1 MQFARYFVILYTKTN
16 KTMENVFAQRLVNAR
31 KIRCMSQRELCA
43 AVDGKISS
51 SAIAKYEKGKMM
63 PSSNVLIILS
73 KALNINIDYFF
84 RPFTVD
90 IDLSKFEF
98 RKKSSIGTKKTDS
111 IKHTVCSEIERYVEI
126 ERILGIDTKFD
137 LDYSNVLVEGENEAK
152 LLALRFRQDCN
163 IGNDGA
169 ITSVVDLLE
178 SKGIKIIEIEHDSSF
193 SGTCN
198 EASGLPIIVINKN
211 MNSERKRLTIFH
223 ELGHLLLHCIDGVD
237 KEKICNIFANEVL
250 IPSVKF
256 KKIIGESR
264 HDISLLELR
273 AIQQEYGISIEAL
286 MAKAHQLNV
295 ITKNRYESF
304 YKKKNA
310 LPTFKKDVEASAY
323 PMEFTDRFE
332 RLVYRALASEVITFS
347 KAAALLEKSVNEVR
361 NTLNLM

>member
-1 MQFARYFVILYTKTN
+1 MVFLVILHTKIN

-51 SAIAKYEKGKMM
+51 SAIAKYENGRMM
-63 PSSNVLIILS
+63 PSSNVLIMLS
-73 KALNINIDYFF
+73 RALNINIDYFF

-98 RKKSSIGTKKTDS
+98 RKKSSIGAKKIDS
-111 IKHTVCSEIERYVEI
+111 IKHIVCSEIERYIEI
-126 ERILGIDTKFD
+126 ERILGIDTRFN
-137 LDYSNVLVEGENEAK
+137 LDYSNVLVEGEDEAK
-152 LLALRFRQDCN
+152 LSALRFRQNCN
-163 IGNDGA
+163 IGDDGA

-223 ELGHLLLHCIDGVD
+223 ELGHLLLHCIEGID

-250 IPSVKF
+250 IPSAKF
-256 KKIIGESR
+256 KEIIGESR

-273 AIQQEYGISIEAL
+273 AIQQEYGISIDAL
-286 MAKAHQLNV
+286 MAKAYQLNV
-295 ITKNRYESF
+295 ITRKRYESF

-310 LPTFKKDVEASAY
+310 LPAFKKEVEKSTY
-323 PMEFTDRFE
+323 PMEYTDRFE
-332 RLVYRALASEVITFS
+332 RLVYRALASEIISFS
-347 KAAALLEKSVNEVR
+347 KAAALLGKPISKVR
-361 NTLNLM
+361 DTLNLM

>member
-1 MQFARYFVILYTKTN
+1 
-16 KTMENVFAQRLVNAR
+16 MENVFAQRLVNAR
-31 KIRCMSQRELCA
+31 KIRCMSQRKLCD

-51 SAIAKYEKGKMM
+51 SAIAKYENGRMM
-63 PSSNVLIILS
+63 PSSSVLIMLS
-73 KALNINIDYFF
+73 RALNINIDYFF

-98 RKKSSIGTKKTDS
+98 RKKSEIGIRKIDS
-111 IKHTVCSEIERYVEI
+111 IKHTICAEMERYVEI
-126 ERILGIDTKFD
+126 ERILGIDTKFN
-137 LDYSNVLVEGENEAK
+137 LDYANVLVEGENEAK
-152 LLALRFRQDCN
+152 LLALRFRTDCN

-198 EASGLPIIVINKN
+198 EAGGLPVIVINKS

-223 ELGHLLLHCIDGVD
+223 ELGHLLLHCAEGVD
-237 KEKICNIFANEVL
+237 KEKICNVFANEVL

-256 KKIIGESR
+256 KEMIGESR

-273 AIQQEYGISIEAL
+273 AIQQEYGISIDAL
-286 MAKAHQLNV
+286 MAKAYQLNV

-310 LPTFKKDVEASAY
+310 LPAFKKDVERSVY
-323 PMEFTDRFE
+323 PIEFTDRFE
-332 RLVYRALASEVITFS
+332 RLVYRALASEVVTFS
-347 KAAALLEKSVNEVR
+347 KAASLLGKSVSEVR
-361 NTLNLM
+361 DTLNLM